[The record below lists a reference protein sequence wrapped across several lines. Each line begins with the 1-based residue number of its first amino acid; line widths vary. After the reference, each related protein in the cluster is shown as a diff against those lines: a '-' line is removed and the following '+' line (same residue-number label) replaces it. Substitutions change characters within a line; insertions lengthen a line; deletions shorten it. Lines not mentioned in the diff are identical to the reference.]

1 MIINGKNVTQESRRS
16 FASAASIR
24 GDRFVAVGSD
34 SEALDYRGSGTKVI
48 DPKGRTV
55 IPGLNDSHTHF
66 HSRGPQLQP
75 GASVGW
81 FTDARP
87 SHEECAQDQVKLIRS
102 GHCPF
107 MFVIPGRL
115 TFLNALYP
123 QLAHVGSGS
132 FANSS
137 PVARVPH
144 RTHSYIAPGKICFA
158 FSFSSD
164 ISGTPDESRDAAH

>member
-66 HSRGPQLQP
+66 IRDGLSYNLELRWDGLR
-75 GASVGW
+75 
-81 FTDARP
+81 TL
-87 SHEECAQDQVKLIRS
+87 AQA
-102 GHCPF
+102 
-107 MFVIPGRL
+107 ME
-115 TFLNALYP
+115 
-123 QLAHVGSGS
+123 
-132 FANSS
+132 
-137 PVARVPH
+137 RVP
-144 RTHSYIAPGKICFA
+144 RTGL
-158 FSFSSD
+158 
-164 ISGTPDESRDAAH
+164 G